1 MSIFPCGW
9 AGITGPGEPGYEKK
23 TGHVNYLHKC
33 KKHFMYIEVCYTG
46 IECYFSTEQRA

>member
-23 TGHVNYLHKC
+23 PGLLIFEGLLQV
-33 KKHFMYIEVCYTG
+33 F
-46 IECYFSTEQRA
+46 